1 LILQALAIRL
11 RDRHPVAFFTIC
23 LFVPALPLSAARFTM
38 EISIIGSGYVGL
50 VTGACFADV
59 GHTVICVDNDPK
71 KIESLQA
78 GKVPIYEPGLEEV
91 IHRNVSAHR
100 LRFSGSTK
108 EGVDN
113 SQIVFIAVPTPQ
125 QPDGSVDLSFIE
137 KVSRDI
143 AAVLKDY
150 RVIVDK
156 STVPVKT
163 GEKVAESIKR
173 YNRHGAKFD
182 VVSNPEFLRE
192 GCAVGDLMHPDRIV
206 IGAKIQQAVD
216 LMKKVYEPFM
226 APILVT
232 DVNSAELIKHAANS
246 FLALKI
252 SYINAVSAICEA
264 SGADVEKVADG
275 IGMDQR
281 IGRNFLNAGIGY
293 GGSCFPKDIAAFITI
308 SEQLGVPF
316 TLLKEVQRI
325 NASQK
330 DRFLK
335 AMRETLWVLRD
346 KKIAVW
352 GLTFKPDTDDLRSSV
367 AIDLVADMLREGA
380 HVTVYDPK
388 GMEKGRGVEA
398 ISGAAFAESALAAV
412 DGVEALVVATEWG
425 EFSNVDLA
433 IVKERMTTPIIFDG
447 RNVFDPR
454 TMAELGFHYHS
465 IGRKVVKPQ

>member
-1 LILQALAIRL
+1 MDL
-11 RDRHPVAFFTIC
+11 
-23 LFVPALPLSAARFTM
+23 
-38 EISIIGSGYVGL
+38 SIIGSGYVGL

-59 GHTVICVDNDPK
+59 GHNVVCVDNDARK
-71 KIESLQA
+71 VEVLQA

-100 LRFSGSTK
+100 LRFTGSIK

-125 QPDGSVDLSFIE
+125 QPNGDVDLSYIE
-137 KVSRDI
+137 KVAREI
-143 AAVLKDY
+143 AGILTSY

-173 YNRHGAKFD
+173 YNRHGADFD

-206 IGAKIQQAVD
+206 IGAQSERAVD

-232 DVNSAELIKHAANS
+232 DINSAELIKHAANS

-252 SYINAVSAICEA
+252 SYINAISAICEA

-275 IGMDQR
+275 IGMDRR
-281 IGRNFLNAGIGY
+281 IGRSFLNAGIGY

-316 TLLKEVQRI
+316 NLLKEVQRI
-325 NASQK
+325 NTAQK

-335 AMRETLWVLRD
+335 VIRDTLWVLRE

-352 GLTFKPDTDDLRSSV
+352 GLTFKPDTDDIRSSV
-367 AIDLVADMLREGA
+367 AIDLVAEMLREGA
-380 HVTVYDPK
+380 HVVAYDPK
-388 GMEKGRGVEA
+388 GMDKTREIKAIADAKFVSSALEAVEA
-398 ISGAAFAESALAAV
+398 A
-412 DGVEALVVATEWG
+412 EALVIATEWSD
-425 EFSNVDLA
+425 FANVDLA
-433 IVKERMTTPIIFDG
+433 VVKEKMTTPIVFDG
-447 RNVFDPR
+447 RNLFDPQ
-454 TMAELGFHYHS
+454 TMAQLGFTYHS
-465 IGRKVVKPQ
+465 IGRASVTPR